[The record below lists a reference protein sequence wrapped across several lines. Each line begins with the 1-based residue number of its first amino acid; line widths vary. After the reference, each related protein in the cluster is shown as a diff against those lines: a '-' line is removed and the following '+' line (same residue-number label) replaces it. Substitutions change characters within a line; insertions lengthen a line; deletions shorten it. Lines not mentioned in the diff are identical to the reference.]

1 MIIDRF
7 NSFSLIFFFVVYFC
21 FFLAD
26 LFFIFLKLSLLLYL
40 VFLVNFLFVG
50 LSNASSTF
58 CFSFLHE
65 NPRKQSSIRA
75 KKIWN
80 LLRSLFFFF
89 LLFCFRRMK
98 IWLFERHCSFHHFL
112 WLMLPLSTLTVSPSF
127 PALPKAHLSFL
138 AHTSTFYKA
147 YIAKI

>member
-1 MIIDRF
+1 MVPIYFDLVIYNFKTKLHPTYLFHVKSHFIHHPQKIIPLGSIK
-7 NSFSLIFFFVVYFC
+7 SFANVDFQSHFFFVVYFC

-80 LLRSLFFFF
+80 LLRSLIFLYSFF
-89 LLFCFRRMK
+89 
-98 IWLFERHCSFHHFL
+98 
-112 WLMLPLSTLTVSPSF
+112 
-127 PALPKAHLSFL
+127 
-138 AHTSTFYKA
+138 
-147 YIAKI
+147 